1 MGIKQNNW
9 IVSRDSLV
17 TMVIIWSSVA
27 VITAQPMMKIVSI
40 EVIAIYY
47 ALTTLIFNDSI

>member
-40 EVIAIYY
+40 EVIAIDY
-47 ALTTLIFNDSI
+47 AYFDYAYF